1 MDEDELPSR
10 RTLRAE
16 SGSGPEELLLR
27 IPDAARALGIGRTT
41 LYKLIDDGDLRVV
54 RIGRAVRVSPAEL
67 HAFVARCNGDV
78 IR

>member
-1 MDEDELPSR
+1 MDEHELASR
-10 RTLRAE
+10 QLLRNEGGTAAA
-16 SGSGPEELLLR
+16 ELLLR

-41 LYKLIDDGDLRVV
+41 FYKLIDDGDIRVV

-78 IR
+78 VR

>member
-1 MDEDELPSR
+1 MDEDELTSR

-16 SGSGPEELLLR
+16 GGTATEDLLLR
-27 IPDAARALGIGRTT
+27 LPDAARALGIGRTT
-41 LYKLIDDGDLRVV
+41 LYKLIDDGDIHVV

-78 IR
+78 VR